1 MSDRGE
7 PSQLQKSFDRRFSK
21 FKPEGVQT
29 GALGHVPDP
38 DALVLA
44 VAQDQLLSAHDKS
57 KDGNFGKSSPGVKD
71 GTANIVVVAPACI
84 HLPSLVGERRSLAI
98 MVVFRAYIFQTI
110 TIVLI
115 IDTIKRLFCSN
126 HIGSY

>member
-1 MSDRGE
+1 MIEVSQAGFRKVSTEDFPSSNLKVCKQVRLVMS
-7 PSQLQKSFDRRFSK
+7 
-21 FKPEGVQT
+21 QT
-29 GALGHVPDP
+29 RM
-38 DALVLA
+38 
-44 VAQDQLLSAHDKS
+44 LLSSLLLKISSCLLMTKS

-98 MVVFRAYIFQTI
+98 MVVFCAYIFQTI